1 MAGSVPDAASGRDL
15 PVFATPD
22 AELAPARRFL
32 SGWTL
37 ARLLAR
43 LEADDDRSPP
53 TSGGDGVTPEGPGRG
68 AFGWTRLGPPREP
81 RSFAETAAGAAGAS
95 ASPASSARPP
105 RRRPPGVLTLP
116 TSATVGQALRDLA
129 AADVL
134 AAPAVDTASGDYAGW
149 VSCGDLLRQLLRALY
164 PRVLDPEL
172 LAEDDVAAFLARDAD
187 DGDRGGR
194 GKNAEYPER
203 DAAAIDARPSSP
215 SSRPSERRNVAGKTD
230 EKKKPREKP
239 SVLDELV
246 RDAASEL
253 ESAWRRV
260 VRVGDDGDACFD
272 AFADTT
278 LLDLLSRGLCN
289 RTLCDKRRGDFEP
302 CHRIVVYGEKRA
314 ADRKARG
321 KEETTSEK
329 TATSWRTVVSQL
341 DALELMTRDADALGA
356 FPRVQTMDSLGFA
369 RAPGPPGVVS
379 VSENLP
385 AFACFALM
393 NNCDVSGVPVLD
405 ASRRRLVD
413 TVSVSD
419 VRLFDSAESLADLA
433 APIGAFLE
441 KRKRRRRSGGGRG
454 GLAPSGSPRGPVV
467 VVRPGASRLEAVR
480 AMVEN
485 GTHRVYVCDE
495 PGAAPRGVCTCTD
508 VARVFAVDPDSAEG
522 RMRLTW

>member
-302 CHRIVVYGEKRA
+302 CHRIVVYGEKRTE

-321 KEETTSEK
+321 VEETTSEK
-329 TATSWRTVVSQL
+329 PATTSWRTVVSQL

-441 KRKRRRRSGGGRG
+441 KRKRRRMSGGRG
-454 GLAPSGSPRGPVV
+454 GFPSVSPRAPV
-467 VVRPGASRLEAVR
+467 VVRPDASLLEAMR

-508 VARVFAVDPDSAEG
+508 VTRVFAVDPDSAEG

>member
-1 MAGSVPDAASGRDL
+1 
-15 PVFATPD
+15 
-22 AELAPARRFL
+22 
-32 SGWTL
+32 
-37 ARLLAR
+37 
-43 LEADDDRSPP
+43 
-53 TSGGDGVTPEGPGRG
+53 
-68 AFGWTRLGPPREP
+68 
-81 RSFAETAAGAAGAS
+81 
-95 ASPASSARPP
+95 
-105 RRRPPGVLTLP
+105 VLTLP

-134 AAPAVDTASGDYAGW
+134 AAPAVDAASGDYAGW
-149 VSCGDLLRQLLRALY
+149 VSCGNLLRQLLRALY

-187 DGDRGGR
+187 DVDRGGR
-194 GKNAEYPER
+194 EKNAEH

-215 SSRPSERRNVAGKTD
+215 SSRPSERRNGGTAPD
-230 EKKKPREKP
+230 EKEKPRAR

-246 RDAASEL
+246 RDAAAEL

-289 RTLCDKRRGDFEP
+289 RALCDKRRGDFEP
-302 CHRIVVYGEKRA
+302 CHRIVVYGEKRMA
-314 ADRKARG
+314 GRKARG

-329 TATSWRTVVSQL
+329 SATSWRTVVSQL

-356 FPRVQTMDSLGFA
+356 FPRVQTMESLGFA
-369 RAPGPPGVVS
+369 RAHGPPGVVA
-379 VSENLP
+379 VSEDLP

-433 APIGAFLE
+433 APIGAFRE
-441 KRKRRRRSGGGRG
+441 KRKRRRRSGGRG
-454 GLAPSGSPRGPVV
+454 GGGSPRRRE
-467 VVRPGASRLEAVR
+467 RPSSYLPARRCWRRCARWWKTGRTGCTSATNR
-480 AMVEN
+480 
-485 GTHRVYVCDE
+485 
-495 PGAAPRGVCTCTD
+495 APRRGAC
-508 VARVFAVDPDSAEG
+508 ARARTSRAYSPWTRTARRG
-522 RMRLTW
+522 GCA

>member
-1 MAGSVPDAASGRDL
+1 M
-15 PVFATPD
+15 
-22 AELAPARRFL
+22 
-32 SGWTL
+32 
-37 ARLLAR
+37 
-43 LEADDDRSPP
+43 
-53 TSGGDGVTPEGPGRG
+53 
-68 AFGWTRLGPPREP
+68 
-81 RSFAETAAGAAGAS
+81 
-95 ASPASSARPP
+95 
-105 RRRPPGVLTLP
+105 
-116 TSATVGQALRDLA
+116 
-129 AADVL
+129 
-134 AAPAVDTASGDYAGW
+134 
-149 VSCGDLLRQLLRALY
+149 
-164 PRVLDPEL
+164 
-172 LAEDDVAAFLARDAD
+172 
-187 DGDRGGR
+187 
-194 GKNAEYPER
+194 
-203 DAAAIDARPSSP
+203 
-215 SSRPSERRNVAGKTD
+215 
-230 EKKKPREKP
+230 
-239 SVLDELV
+239 LDELV

-302 CHRIVVYGEKRA
+302 CHRIVVYGEKRTE

-321 KEETTSEK
+321 VEETTTSEK
-329 TATSWRTVVSQL
+329 PATTSWRTVVSQL

-369 RAPGPPGVVS
+369 RAPGPPGVVA
-379 VSENLP
+379 VSEDLP

-441 KRKRRRRSGGGRG
+441 KRKRRRRSGRGRG
-454 GLAPSGSPRGPVV
+454 GLGPSGSPREPV
-467 VVRPGASRLEAVR
+467 VVRPGASLLEAMR